1 MRITGDHRSE
11 MIRERAFAFFGGGEC
26 RMVDPYQIRR
36 DLVAMRSR
44 HSGNDA
50 VTAPINKLLGKI
62 AYMRE
67 ADNPA
72 SEAELNRLIAKAAKE
87 LPAGI
92 ITEFLHE
99 PKAAGRPALRRS
111 TADHRRR
118 GAPKRKARSR
128 ALSP

>member
-50 VTAPINKLLGKI
+50 VPAPINKLLGKI

-67 ADNPA
+67 ADSPA
-72 SEAELNRLIAKAAKE
+72 SEAELNPLIAKVAKE
-87 LPAGI
+87 R
-92 ITEFLHE
+92 TT
-99 PKAAGRPALRRS
+99 GRDNYRILA
-111 TADHRRR
+111 
-118 GAPKRKARSR
+118 
-128 ALSP
+128 